1 MKKNN
6 NKKIYTHDIR
16 EDGMVKCPVC
26 GEYTFDEP
34 DDYTYCENCGWFNS
48 DFLLNIDGVS
58 GPLNMTFEE
67 AKKAY
72 AEGREIN

>member
-1 MKKNN
+1 M
-6 NKKIYTHDIR
+6 NKKRYAHDIR

-26 GEYTFDEP
+26 SKYTFDEP

-48 DFLLNIDGVS
+48 DFLLNTDGVS

-72 AEGREIN
+72 AEGREIS